1 MLTRLPRRHRRGF
14 ARRCSTQVDLN
25 PEKLQLAELHN
36 DGSGNKGRMYAT
48 TVVHSKVLDMDITV
62 HLPVLR
68 KGIHPLQRMTSA
80 GRAKKLAD
88 CRALVDAIRR
98 PGAAVMPTGHPM
110 IKNGVR
116 CDAWEVTPEAM
127 ELSKKVMWGS
137 EEEGYTGFMFIEG
150 NVRDPKRVKKAAKL
164 LYDYLFAPDA
174 KAVTMAENMLRDLL
188 ADADEHGVPREKV
201 TPELI
206 RLAWL
211 GRHVPQPDDLESFLF
226 RDRAVV
232 ATAPMPEMVRKPS
245 MATAFTAEEVDGF
258 GGATSFILERLH
270 EMGTSSGCKMNWGG
284 DDGEVPD
291 APPALQN
298 SIWSEL
304 WFHSS
309 NMWHAQQ
316 R

>member
-88 CRALVDAIRR
+88 CRALVDEMRR
-98 PGAAVMPTGHPM
+98 PGAATNQYGGPLTRG
-110 IKNGVR
+110 GVQM
-116 CDAWEVTPEAM
+116 DAWEVTPKAM
-127 ELSKKVMWGS
+127 KLSKKVLWSGKP
-137 EEEGYTGFMFIEG
+137 GNTGFVFIRG
-150 NVRDPKRVKKAAKL
+150 SVVDRKNVKTVAQL
-164 LYDYLFAPDA
+164 LYKYLFAPDA

-226 RDRAVV
+226 PDRAVV
-232 ATAPMPEMVRKPS
+232 ATAPMPEMNCTPK
-245 MATAFTAEEVDGF
+245 MGTAFTDDEVDGF
-258 GGATSFILERLH
+258 GGATSFILERLR
-270 EMGTSSGCKMNWGG
+270 EMGTCRGCQLNWGG

>member
-1 MLTRLPRRHRRGF
+1 
-14 ARRCSTQVDLN
+14 
-25 PEKLQLAELHN
+25 
-36 DGSGNKGRMYAT
+36 
-48 TVVHSKVLDMDITV
+48 
-62 HLPVLR
+62 
-68 KGIHPLQRMTSA
+68 
-80 GRAKKLAD
+80 
-88 CRALVDAIRR
+88 
-98 PGAAVMPTGHPM
+98 M
-110 IKNGVR
+110 IKKGVR

-127 ELSKKVMWGS
+127 ELSTKVMWGS

-211 GRHVPQPDDLESFLF
+211 GRHVLQPDDLESFLF
-226 RDRAVV
+226 PDRAVV